1 MNARGLITGI
11 LGMAMLGMVFTA
23 CESNTPVSLE
33 ESLKDTPNVKLVDGA
48 TNATVTVNK
57 NNNKSYF
64 TVEIDNL
71 LPESGIDN
79 GFYDAWCVLYDTP
92 INSNGGNYQGV
103 KLHSVESD
111 AALQRVQY
119 IVNNRNRFMQDIGAD
134 WKDVQVAIWSV
145 LDFPKFD
152 YISDLADMPADF
164 RQNGEPTFNTSNVDD
179 IVASAVAEASGHDGP
194 CKVFLIETESG
205 NQNIV
210 IEVCDTAT
218 ARMNNDPDDN
228 TNALAEY
235 VNNNKWWSY
244 ITFPRTNTDESPTG
258 DDPVCDAG
266 YETYFMY
273 AGQTNYA
280 GLFCIKR
287 DAEGLTYYYDFDE
300 YYPLE
305 THTLIVTSTSSL
317 ISNPGGFTYNV
328 DFTEPVQKTDPVTV
342 SDPGGTLYIVAH
354 SAGGFGY
361 ME

>member
-1 MNARGLITGI
+1 MKKRGLFTGI
-11 LGMAMLGMVFTA
+11 LGLAMLGMVFTA
-23 CESNTPVSLE
+23 CESNGPVSLK

-48 TNATVTVNK
+48 SDATVTVNR

-103 KLHSVESD
+103 KLHSVD
-111 AALQRVQY
+111 ADVALQRVQY
-119 IVNNRNRFMQDIGAD
+119 IVNNKNRFMQGIDAD
-134 WKDVQVAIWSV
+134 WKDLQVAIWSV

-152 YISDLADMPADF
+152 YIRDLENLPADF
-164 RQNGEPTFNTSNVDD
+164 RQNGQPTFNTSNVDD
-179 IVASAVAEASGHDGP
+179 IVAFALAEANDSNGP

-205 NQNIV
+205 QQNIV
-210 IEVCDTAT
+210 IESCETAT
-218 ARMNNDPDDN
+218 ARMNNDPADRTFPLKDH
-228 TNALAEY
+228 
-235 VNNNKWWSY
+235 VNSNSWWTY
-244 ITFPRTNTDESPTG
+244 ITFPRANDDESPTG

-273 AGQTNYA
+273 AGQTNFA

-287 DAEGLTYYYDFDE
+287 DASGLTYYYDFDE
-300 YYPLE
+300 FYPNE
-305 THTLIVTSTSSL
+305 THTLIVTSTASL
-317 ISNPGGFTYNV
+317 ISNPGGFTSNV
-328 DFTEPVQKTDPVTV
+328 TFSEPVQKTDPVTV

-354 SAGGFGY
+354 ADRKSVV
-361 ME
+361 